1 MKNWQYVLLITD
13 VLYKGHSKRNE
24 PEAFKEKRAGVWN
37 VQTGDN
43 IVARVTKSGSDKSA
57 EVHCPPLE
65 GHGCKPRDLKLALLR
80 KFKWEV
86 TLHTVQISLPAITQF
101 LFLKKGSEGQTIHL
115 GRRHQAV
122 RAELVDNAA
131 PGILRE
137 SHSPPSVAVG

>member
-65 GHGCKPRDLKLALLR
+65 GHGCKSRDYKLA
-80 KFKWEV
+80 
-86 TLHTVQISLPAITQF
+86 H
-101 LFLKKGSEGQTIHL
+101 
-115 GRRHQAV
+115 
-122 RAELVDNAA
+122 AEIQV
-131 PGILRE
+131 GG
-137 SHSPPSVAVG
+137 HPPSSPDLSPSDYAIFGPLKRL